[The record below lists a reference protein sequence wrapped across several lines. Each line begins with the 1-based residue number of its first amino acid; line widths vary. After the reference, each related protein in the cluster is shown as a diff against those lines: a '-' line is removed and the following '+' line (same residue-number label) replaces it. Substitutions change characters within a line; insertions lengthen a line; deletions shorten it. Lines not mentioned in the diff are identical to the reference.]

1 MFKPKHKQDGDL
13 KKSHLALTGSSRNI
27 PLWDVQKIVAPVLF
41 ISPNENDEAAA
52 GGNDTAMAKGW
63 IVHDSIRSFRFGW
76 GGRRGRTAVYVR
88 CWRRSPLTGDE
99 RLRRAAVTAFRSGK
113 PILRAVGR
121 EPGCPA
127 RSGQGPAV
135 QPELRNVLPKFS
147 AAAGRRRRPFDGM
160 HQAARYVIAAMRG
173 WVRMRAERRG
183 PAIRRIRS

>member
-63 IVHDSIRSFRFGW
+63 IVHDSIGSFRFGW
-76 GGRRGRTAVYVR
+76 GGRLGRTAVYVR

-99 RLRRAAVTAFRSGK
+99 RLRRAAVTAVRSGK
-113 PILRAVGR
+113 TIPCAVGR
-121 EPGCPA
+121 
-127 RSGQGPAV
+127 SHDV
-135 QPELRNVLPKFS
+135 LRE
-147 AAAGRRRRPFDGM
+147 
-160 HQAARYVIAAMRG
+160 AARGPPSNRG
-173 WVRMRAERRG
+173 CARFCLSSLLLQGVGEG
-183 PAIRRIRS
+183 LLTGCIKLLDT